1 VNCHDVTRCLP
12 GYLDGATKS
21 GDHVRIREHLAG
33 CAACCG
39 ELELYHQ
46 MARAVSRVEPVAPQA
61 ALAARI
67 TARACL
73 EAARPSLLH
82 RMWRRA
88 ELIFETVLEP
98 LAVPATGGLLSA
110 VLTFTLVTGN
120 LFLGIPLGAVPNDL
134 PLNLIQPAR
143 LEMLAPFPVPGLDSF
158 TEHAAS
164 GVLVVEATVDAQGA
178 VVGYSILS
186 GVDNAATRRSLDQV
200 LLFSRFRPQMSFGR
214 PINGGRVVLSF
225 NSVLVRG

>member
-1 VNCHDVTRCLP
+1 MNCHDVTRCLP

-21 GDHVRIREHLAG
+21 GDHGRIREHLG
-33 CAACCG
+33 DCAACRA
-39 ELELYHQ
+39 ELEFYYQ
-46 MARAVSRVEPVAPQA
+46 MARAVSRVEPVVPPATLP
-61 ALAARI
+61 ARI
-67 TARACL
+67 TSRAFL
-73 EAARPSLLH
+73 EAARPSLVR

-88 ELIFETVLEP
+88 ELIFQTVLEP
-98 LAVPATGGLLSA
+98 LAVPAAGGLLSA
-110 VLTFTLVTGN
+110 VLTFTVVTGN
-120 LFLGIPLGAVPNDL
+120 LFIGIPLGAVPNDL

-143 LEMLAPFPVPGLDSF
+143 LETLAPFPVPGLDSF
-158 TEHAAS
+158 TDHAGS

-186 GVDNAATRRSLDQV
+186 GADNAAIRHALDQV